1 MLNWKKPK
9 AKKGKDLFWGLPTGK
24 GSRYPFNE
32 EYPEYDMENKKGRYG
47 IPEDWTFGRHSWDK
61 ETKTWYNP
69 KERDPERVKERR
81 QRRDERDKAVLTT
94 KEFKEVRK
102 AEYEAD
108 EDEW

>member
-1 MLNWKKPK
+1 MADYADREMGK
-9 AKKGKDLFWGLPTGK
+9 AKYQ
-24 GSRYPFNE
+24 R
-32 EYPEYDMENKKGRYG
+32 G
-47 IPEDWTFGRHSWDK
+47 IPDAWLKGRHSWDK

>member
-32 EYPEYDMENKKGRYG
+32 EYPENEELADEEKYLIRKT
-47 IPEDWTFGRHSWDK
+47 IPEGWREGRHSWDK

-81 QRRDERDKAVLTT
+81 QRRDERDKAML
-94 KEFKEVRK
+94 EN
-102 AEYEAD
+102 
-108 EDEW
+108 W